1 MLKGSLAGTKC
12 STPGSLVRP
21 VFLTFFAFLFG
32 KSRGP
37 NYRYSTALAC
47 YNAIISRW
55 LSGDAFR
62 GRGARTSGCSWYF
75 RASLFLFFFMELCS
89 FLLSTWSSSLAST
102 VLVKTFILLLEP
114 FQSPCHIL
122 PLYHGVG
129 QSTSS
134 FFHYR
139 ISNFT
144 LLIKRSAGG

>member
-37 NYRYSTALAC
+37 NYRYSTTLAR

-55 LSGDAFR
+55 HSGDAFR

-75 RASLFLFFFMELCS
+75 RASLFLYFFF
-89 FLLSTWSSSLAST
+89 
-102 VLVKTFILLLEP
+102 
-114 FQSPCHIL
+114 
-122 PLYHGVG
+122 
-129 QSTSS
+129 
-134 FFHYR
+134 FFHEIMLVSIIDLVFFSCLDRASKNIYPITR
-139 ISNFT
+139 TLPIVLSHFT
-144 LLIKRSAGG
+144 ALSWCWTKYFLVLSLSYF